1 MMEAPHDR
9 RWMPKGEKRPR
20 TAAKTNAALG
30 LLMDTLTTDFVRAG
44 SLEELKAKGR
54 LVAHGPHR
62 PILVVHDKDRIFALD
77 NRCPHM
83 GFPLDRG
90 SVEDGTLTCHWHH
103 ARFDLASGCT
113 FDLWADDV
121 PTCPVEVRDGEVWVR
136 PIFGHPD
143 PAAHWCQRL
152 DDGLAHILGLVIAKA
167 VHGQIAAG
175 VPPLDVVRQVTLFG
189 IQNRDSW
196 GVGLTILTALANL
209 LPVLPEEETYL
220 ALFHGARRVAADCDG
235 EAPRRRRAAL
245 ASRPDVATLKRWL
258 RRWTTVRHR
267 EAAERTLLTAVAA
280 GASPAALADLLLT
293 ANTDRAFADEGH
305 SLDFT
310 NKAFE
315 CLDLIG
321 WEHADAVLPTVLGQ
335 MVAARGADEST
346 AWRQPVDLTLLCA
359 EAAAELPGLFAT
371 RPNVHGWSDHAALA
385 MALMGDDPMAI
396 MDGLTAIREGAAATD
411 LGRSLAYAAA
421 LRLAHFGGAN
431 EHADWETAHHV
442 FTYANAVH
450 QMLKKIGTGRDG
462 HIDGV
467 RGVLHGAMALYLARY
482 LNVPPARIPG
492 DSGEPLDDLPA
503 SAEEIRVAL
512 LDAFDRQRQVD
523 LAARLVARH
532 LTLGHSVQ
540 ALLATLAR
548 TLLREDAGFH
558 AYQVLDAGVRQF
570 AAPDLS
576 DVRPRPDAIAARLC
590 GRRRRGYC
598 SAYAASRNA
607 LNDIRVRRSPYL
619 LLRGTPQNHCTRG
632 GAETQP
638 HPGYIYRVVRTGLV
652 RRNSA
657 ESARHSEPS
666 GADAGRQHIITSHPR
681 I

>member
-1 MMEAPHDR
+1 
-9 RWMPKGEKRPR
+9 
-20 TAAKTNAALG
+20 
-30 LLMDTLTTDFVRAG
+30 MDTPTTDFVRAG

-54 LVAHGPHR
+54 LVVHGPHR
-62 PILVVHDKDRIFALD
+62 PILVVHDKGRVFALD

-121 PTCPVEVRDGEVWVR
+121 PTCPAEVRDGEVWVR
-136 PIFGHPD
+136 PIFGHLD

-152 DDGLAHILGLVIAKA
+152 DDGLAHVLGLVIAKA
-167 VHGQIAAG
+167 VHGQLAAG
-175 VPPLDVVRQVTLFG
+175 VPPPDIVRQIALFG
-189 IQNRDSW
+189 SQNRDGW
-196 GVGLTILTALANL
+196 GVGLTILTALGNL

-235 EAPRRRRAAL
+235 QAPRRRRAAL
-245 ASRPDVATLKRWL
+245 ASRPELATLKRWL

-280 GASPAALADLLLT
+280 SASPAALAELLLA
-293 ANTDRAFADEGH
+293 ANTDRAFADGGH
-305 SLDFT
+305 SLDFI

-315 CLDLIG
+315 CLELIS
-321 WEHADAVLPTVLGQ
+321 WEHADSVLPAVVGQ
-335 MVAARGADEST
+335 MVAARGAEEST
-346 AWRQPVDLTLLCA
+346 AWRQPIDLIALCA

-371 RPNVHGWSDHAALA
+371 RPNSHGWSDHAALA
-385 MALMGDDPMAI
+385 QALLGDDATAI
-396 MDGLTAIREGAAATD
+396 MDALKAAIRAGAAVTD
-411 LGRSLAYAAA
+411 LGRSFAYAAA
-421 LRLAHFGGAN
+421 LRLARFGTAN

-450 QMLKKIGTGRDG
+450 QMLKQIGTADRNA
-462 HIDGV
+462 HIEAV

-492 DSGEPLDDLPA
+492 DNGESLDNLPA
-503 SAEEIRVAL
+503 NADEIRVAL

-540 ALLATLAR
+540 ALIATLAR
-548 TLLREDAGFH
+548 ALLREDAGFH

-570 AAPDLS
+570 GEWGNTDEGRHILIAVARYLAAHAPTERAELQTAD
-576 DVRPRPDAIAARLC
+576 IARRLM
-590 GRRRRGYC
+590 
-598 SAYAASRNA
+598 
-607 LNDIRVRRSPYL
+607 
-619 LLRGTPQNHCTRG
+619 RG
-632 GAETQP
+632 GELHQDTRA
-638 HPGYIYRVVRTGLV
+638 
-652 RRNSA
+652 
-657 ESARHSEPS
+657 
-666 GADAGRQHIITSHPR
+666 
-681 I
+681 